1 MIKSNSIYIFFKIN
15 IYSYYKMNLCSNLL
29 LQIFIENKETETRN
43 QVTLKKFLKMKNMN
57 LLLMILIHLPKK
69 IIPKKTTYMSKKI
82 IPTLTELVF
91 LNRMM
96 KKEKNPIF
104 MKIMIKILKLNIQ
117 PKNTKST

>member
-1 MIKSNSIYIFFKIN
+1 
-15 IYSYYKMNLCSNLL
+15 MNLCSNLL

-69 IIPKKTTYMSKKI
+69 IIP
-82 IPTLTELVF
+82 TLTELVF

>member
-1 MIKSNSIYIFFKIN
+1 
-15 IYSYYKMNLCSNLL
+15 MNLCSNLL

-69 IIPKKTTYMSKKI
+69 IIPKKATYMSKKT
-82 IPTLTELVF
+82 IPTLMELVL